1 MALRRLRASSL
12 GTFTYDHVGAL
23 DLVDRTDRDSIDQPF
38 DKGIDADE
46 LARFFKD
53 SSRGC
58 RDINK
63 DHEH

>member
-1 MALRRLRASSL
+1 MSDFSL

-23 DLVDRTDRDSIDQPF
+23 DLVDRTDTGHSIDQPV

-46 LARFFKD
+46 LARFFQD
-53 SSRGC
+53 SPRGD

-63 DHEH
+63 DRER